1 MNDIEL
7 QIYDADNMCT
17 AVTADYSMTYSV
29 NEIQTK
35 RGGTFHMY
43 LQLSP
48 DWDVSVNKLKV
59 GSF

>member
-1 MNDIEL
+1 
-7 QIYDADNMCT
+7 MCT
-17 AVTADYSMTYSV
+17 AVTADYSMTYH

-35 RGGTFHMY
+35 RGGTFPMY

>member
-1 MNDIEL
+1 
-7 QIYDADNMCT
+7 MCT

-35 RGGTFHMY
+35 QGGTFHMY

-48 DWDVSVNKLKV
+48 DWDVSVNTLKV